1 MFVKWYCTRE
11 IQTGLAHR
19 GDIENMP
26 LFCKQCNDRR
36 LPIFQTTEK
45 MTLWLC
51 EKCEN
56 FVDPQDN
63 IIREWAKSEKDEANS
78 KLENFKN
85 SVVLTGEK
93 MTRRKGV
100 N

>member
-1 MFVKWYCTRE
+1 
-11 IQTGLAHR
+11 
-19 GDIENMP
+19 MP

-36 LPIFQTTEK
+36 LPIVQSTEK
-45 MTLWLC
+45 ITLWLC

-56 FVDPQDN
+56 FVDPQDI
-63 IIREWAKSEKDEANS
+63 IIRELTKPEKDEMKA

>member
-1 MFVKWYCTRE
+1 
-11 IQTGLAHR
+11 
-19 GDIENMP
+19 MP
-26 LFCKQCNDRR
+26 LFCKQCKGRR

-45 MTLWLC
+45 ITLWLC

-56 FVDPQDN
+56 FADPQDV
-63 IIREWAKSEKDEANS
+63 IIREWTQSEKDETNT
-78 KLENFKN
+78 KLADFKKN
-85 SVVLTGEK
+85 VVLTGEK

>member
-1 MFVKWYCTRE
+1 
-11 IQTGLAHR
+11 
-19 GDIENMP
+19 
-26 LFCKQCNDRR
+26 
-36 LPIFQTTEK
+36 
-45 MTLWLC
+45 LWLC

-56 FVDPQDN
+56 FVDPQDI
-63 IIREWAKSEKDEANS
+63 IIRELTKSEKDEMNA

>member
-1 MFVKWYCTRE
+1 
-11 IQTGLAHR
+11 
-19 GDIENMP
+19 MP

-45 MTLWLC
+45 ITLWLC

-56 FVDPQDN
+56 FVDPQDV
-63 IIREWAKSEKDEANS
+63 IVREWAQSEKDETKT
-78 KLENFKN
+78 KLVDFKKN
-85 SVVLTGEK
+85 VVLTGEK
-93 MTRRKGV
+93 RTRRKGV

>member
-1 MFVKWYCTRE
+1 
-11 IQTGLAHR
+11 
-19 GDIENMP
+19 MP
-26 LFCKQCNDRR
+26 LFCKQCNNRR

-45 MTLWLC
+45 ITLWLC

-56 FVDPQDN
+56 FVDPQDI
-63 IIREWAKSEKDEANS
+63 IIRELTKSEKDEMKA

>member
-1 MFVKWYCTRE
+1 
-11 IQTGLAHR
+11 
-19 GDIENMP
+19 MP

-36 LPIFQTTEK
+36 LPIFQTAEK
-45 MTLWLC
+45 ITLWLC

-56 FVDPQDN
+56 FVDPQDI
-63 IIREWAKSEKDEANS
+63 IIRELTKSEKDEMKA

>member
-1 MFVKWYCTRE
+1 
-11 IQTGLAHR
+11 
-19 GDIENMP
+19 MP

-36 LPIFQTTEK
+36 LPIFQTAEK
-45 MTLWLC
+45 ITLWLC

-56 FVDPQDN
+56 FVDPQDV
-63 IIREWAKSEKDEANS
+63 IVREWTQSEKDDTNA
-78 KLENFKN
+78 KLVDFKKN
-85 SVVLTGEK
+85 VVLTGEK